1 MAGTGLIFSQ
11 VKGAPQKM
19 DSKKAPARGRWA
31 GVVFAVGFNHGFSR
45 KIYRRSLV
53 LNGL

>member
-19 DSKKAPARGRWA
+19 DSKKAQPWQGLGWF
-31 GVVFAVGFNHGFSR
+31 FAVG
-45 KIYRRSLV
+45 
-53 LNGL
+53 